1 VLPKRPRVLLA
12 EDNAEMAKAL
22 GRLLALDC
30 EVVETVPDGSAAVEA
45 AQRLQPDVIVLD
57 VNLRGVNGLEACRQI
72 RRVNRDAKII
82 VVTAM
87 EDSEI
92 RRRSFE
98 LGASAFVS
106 KMPGQGDADL
116 LSTVARLCGDHR

>member
-1 VLPKRPRVLLA
+1 MLPKRPRVLLA

-30 EVVETVPDGSAAVEA
+30 EVVETVPDGGAAVEA

-72 RRVNRDAKII
+72 RQVNPGAKVI

-92 RRRSFE
+92 RQRSFE
-98 LGASAFVS
+98 LGASAFVP
-106 KMPGQGDADL
+106 KMPGKGDADL
-116 LSTVARLCGDHR
+116 LATIARLCGDRT

>member
-30 EVVETVPDGSAAVEA
+30 DVVGTVPDGSAAVEA

-57 VNLRGVNGLEACRQI
+57 VNLPGVNGLEACRQI
-72 RRVNRDAKII
+72 TRVNPDAKVI

-92 RRRSFE
+92 RQRSFE

-116 LSTVARLCGDHR
+116 LSTIARLCGDHG